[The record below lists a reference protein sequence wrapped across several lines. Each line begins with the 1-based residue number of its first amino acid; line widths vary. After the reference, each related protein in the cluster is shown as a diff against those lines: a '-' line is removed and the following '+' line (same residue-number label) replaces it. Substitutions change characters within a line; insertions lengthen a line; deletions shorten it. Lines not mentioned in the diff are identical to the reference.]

1 LSSRQ
6 PAGAAQGAA
15 SIAELCAQVRT
26 AEFARLDGSI
36 YLNAASY
43 GPLPDRSV
51 AAGRDF
57 QERRGAAALQ
67 IDDFNANLARARRAC
82 ARLVN
87 AAESEIALTPNT
99 SVGLNL
105 AADLVRAHCTDGR
118 HTIVV
123 PDREFPANVYG
134 WLSLRRDGFRV
145 EIMPVDAAGLPRE
158 DALLER
164 LSRGDVA
171 ALAIS
176 AVQFS
181 TGYRADL
188 NRLGAACRQHGV
200 LFVVDAIQALG
211 AVPVDVAA
219 GSIDVLACGGQKW
232 LCGPFGAGFVY
243 VRHDLGMAHEPH
255 RPGWLSFRSTSD
267 FTRLLDYSWDLWD
280 DARRF
285 ETGSLGIQSF
295 VELAHSIEL
304 ILEVGVDRIFSHI
317 RSLHAPLLDWANACS
332 DAEPLLCG
340 PAHASGIVAVRV
352 ADAAAMNAALAA
364 ENIVCVTREG
374 AVRFAPHLY
383 NTATE
388 MERVVRVLRTVCG

>member
-1 LSSRQ
+1 LNTRQ
-6 PAGAAQGAA
+6 HAVPAQGAA
-15 SIAELCAQVRT
+15 SISELCAKVRAT
-26 AEFARLDGSI
+26 EFARLDDRV

-43 GPLPDRSV
+43 GPLPERSL
-51 AAGRDF
+51 AAGRLF
-57 QERRGAAALQ
+57 QERRAAAALR
-67 IDDFNANLARARRAC
+67 IDDFDANLARTRRAC

-87 AAESEIALTPNT
+87 ATESEIALTPNT
-99 SVGLNL
+99 SVGLNI
-105 AADLVRAHCTDGR
+105 AADLVRAHCSDGR
-118 HTIVV
+118 RTIVV

-145 EIMPVDAAGLPRE
+145 EVMPVDPAGCPRE
-158 DALLER
+158 DALCER
-164 LSRGDVA
+164 VGRGDVA

-188 NRLGAACRQHGV
+188 TRLGAACRQHGV

-219 GSIDVLACGGQKW
+219 GNIDVLAAGGQKW

-243 VRHDLGMAHEPH
+243 VRRELGMAHEPH

-285 ETGSLGIQSF
+285 EVGSLGVQNF
-295 VELAHSIEL
+295 VEFAHSIEL
-304 ILEVGVDRIFSHI
+304 ILEVGVERIFSHI
-317 RSLHAPLLDWANACS
+317 QSLHQPLLDWAAGS
-332 DAEPLLCG
+332 RGAAPLVGG
-340 PAHASGIVAVRV
+340 PAHASGIIALRV
-352 ADAAAMNAALAA
+352 DDAAALNAALAA
-364 ENIVCVTREG
+364 ENIVCVNREG

>member
-1 LSSRQ
+1 MD
-6 PAGAAQGAA
+6 AAA
-15 SIAELCAQVRT
+15 IAEVCAQVRAT
-26 AEFARLDGSI
+26 EFARLADSI

-43 GPLPDRSV
+43 GPLPDRSL
-51 AAGRDF
+51 AAGRLF
-57 QERRGAAALQ
+57 QERRAAAALQ

-87 AAESEIALTPNT
+87 ATEAEIALTPNT

-118 HTIVV
+118 RAIVV

-134 WLSLRRDGFRV
+134 WLSLQRDGFRV
-145 EIMPVDAAGLPRE
+145 EIMPVNSAGLPRE

-164 LSRGDVA
+164 ISRGDVA

-176 AVQFS
+176 AVQFA

-188 NRLGAACRQHGV
+188 TRLGAACREHGV

-211 AVPVDVAA
+211 AVPVDVADA
-219 GSIDVLACGGQKW
+219 CIDVLASGGQKW

-243 VRHDLGMAHEPH
+243 VRHGLGMAHEPH
-255 RPGWLSFRSTSD
+255 RPGWLSFRSTAD

-280 DARRF
+280 DARRY
-285 ETGSLGIQSF
+285 EVGSLGVQSF
-295 VELAHSIEL
+295 VELAHSVEL
-304 ILEVGVDRIFSHI
+304 ILEVGVDRILDHI
-317 RSLHAPLLDWANACS
+317 RSLHAPLLDWARACPG
-332 DAEPLLCG
+332 AEPLLCG
-340 PAHASGIVAVRV
+340 PAHTSGILAIRV
-352 ADAAAMNAALAA
+352 EDAAALNAALAA
-364 ENIVCVTREG
+364 EHVSCVTREG
-374 AVRFAPHLY
+374 AVRFAPHFY